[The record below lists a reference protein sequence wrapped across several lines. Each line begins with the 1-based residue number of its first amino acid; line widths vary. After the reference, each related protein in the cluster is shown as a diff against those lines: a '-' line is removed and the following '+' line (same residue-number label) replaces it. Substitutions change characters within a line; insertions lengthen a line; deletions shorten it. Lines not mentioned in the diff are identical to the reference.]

1 VIDRRFT
8 LLLLALACAAPRA
21 EVPAVARPEAPAAPP
36 AVAAPAQSAP
46 ADAGEGWRSAR
57 WGMTV
62 DEVLKAFAGEAVRLE
77 PELKLADGTVVA
89 AGIDVHPIASHR
101 FRVRFVFAG
110 GKLSL
115 VSLRTPPDSYA
126 GPEVYGEVE
135 KALTGRY
142 GLPLEATGDKE
153 LIDLRQTR
161 WIAGA
166 SGVDLKYI
174 PGVVAI
180 VHYPRPAAAATGQ

>member
-1 VIDRRFT
+1 MIDGKFT
-8 LLLLALACAAPRA
+8 LLLLALACAAQRA
-21 EVPAVARPEAPAAPP
+21 NAPAPPPGDAPTVAAAAASPASPP
-36 AVAAPAQSAP
+36 AP
-46 ADAGEGWRSAR
+46 DTGEGWRGAR

-62 DEVLKAFAGEAVRLE
+62 DEVLKAFPGEAVRID
-77 PELKLADGTVVA
+77 PEMRLADGTVVA
-89 AGIDVHPIASHR
+89 AGIDAHQVASR
-101 FRVRFVFAG
+101 PFRVRFVFQD

-126 GPEVYGEVE
+126 GHEVFAEVE
-135 KALTGRY
+135 KALAARY
-142 GLPLEATGDKE
+142 GPPMESASDAE

-161 WIAGA
+161 WSAGT

-180 VHYPRPAAAATGQ
+180 VHYPRPAAARGR